1 MVKRRQ
7 VSQEADR
14 QRNRWNNMAKKKS
27 VKYKTIHGG
36 NFMDILDIAH
46 ENMIKSFELKNK
58 KKKRW

>member
-1 MVKRRQ
+1 
-7 VSQEADR
+7 
-14 QRNRWNNMAKKKS
+14 MAKKKS

-58 KKKRW
+58 KKKR